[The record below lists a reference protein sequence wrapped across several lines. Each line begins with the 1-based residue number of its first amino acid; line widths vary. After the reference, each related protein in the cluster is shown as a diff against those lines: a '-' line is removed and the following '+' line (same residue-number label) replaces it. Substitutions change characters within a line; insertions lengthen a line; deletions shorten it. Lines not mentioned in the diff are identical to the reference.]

1 MTATAERRSM
11 PKGGRKSAEEVQA
24 AASGNG
30 DRVTIIFRTED
41 SVRLRRL
48 AEERD
53 IPLSIMLRHW
63 LRERLEQEAPER
75 PQ

>member
-1 MTATAERRSM
+1 MTSTAERPGM
-11 PKGGRKSAEEVQA
+11 PRGGRKSAAEVEA
-24 AASGNG
+24 KAGANG

-53 IPLSIMLRHW
+53 LPLSIMLRHW
-63 LRERLEQEAPER
+63 IRARLEQEAPER
-75 PQ
+75 DQ

>member
-1 MTATAERRSM
+1 MTMTAERRSM
-11 PKGGRKSAEEVQA
+11 PKGGRRSAAEVQA
-24 AASGNG
+24 EAREGG

-41 SVRLRRL
+41 SVRLRQL

-63 LRERLEQEAPER
+63 VRDRLEQEAPER
-75 PQ
+75 QP